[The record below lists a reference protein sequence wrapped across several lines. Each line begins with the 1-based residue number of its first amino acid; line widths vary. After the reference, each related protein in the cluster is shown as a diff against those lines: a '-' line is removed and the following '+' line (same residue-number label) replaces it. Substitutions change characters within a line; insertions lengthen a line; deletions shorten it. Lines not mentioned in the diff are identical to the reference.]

1 MLGALVW
8 IGAWGAAL
16 GLLLVVLG
24 GFIYREAVKLERERE
39 RRAAEAPAPSH
50 ENGA

>member
-24 GFIYREAVKLERERE
+24 GFIYREAVKLERERM
-39 RRAAEAPAPSH
+39 AAEKPRRPH
-50 ENGA
+50 ENGT

>member
-8 IGAWGAAL
+8 VGAWGAAL

-24 GFIYREAVKLERERE
+24 GFIYREAVKLERER
-39 RRAAEAPAPSH
+39 RAAEAPAPSH